1 MKPSSSKN
9 HTTSKIVAKSILRLF
24 FVLFVMLLAFYVTQD
39 ASKLSGINLYFTNK
53 WVLLFPITLFLL
65 YVTLLILVLKN
76 KYEREEYNWLMSL
89 SGGFLIA
96 YTLLLFA
103 RIYPLVFG

>member
-1 MKPSSSKN
+1 MKSSSSKN

-24 FVLFVMLLAFYVTQD
+24 FVLFAMLLAFYVTQD
-39 ASKLSGINLYFTNK
+39 ATQLSRINLYFTNR
-53 WVLLFPITLFLL
+53 WFLLFPVTLF
-65 YVTLLILVLKN
+65 VIFVGLLILVLKT
-76 KYEREEYNWLMSL
+76 KYARDEYNWLMSL

>member
-1 MKPSSSKN
+1 MKSSSSKN

-24 FVLFVMLLAFYVTQD
+24 FVLFAMLLAFYVTQD
-39 ASKLSGINLYFTNK
+39 ATQLSRINLYFTNK
-53 WVLLFPITLFLL
+53 WFLLFPVTLF
-65 YVTLLILVLKN
+65 VIFVGLLILVLKT
-76 KYEREEYNWLMSL
+76 KYARDEYNWLMSL

>member
-1 MKPSSSKN
+1 MKTPSSKN

-39 ASKLSGINLYFTNK
+39 ASKLSRISLYFANK
-53 WVLLFPITLFLL
+53 WFLLFPISLFILF
-65 YVTLLILVLKN
+65 VGLLIKVLKN
-76 KYEREEYNWLMSL
+76 KYVRTEYNWLMSL
-89 SGGFLIA
+89 NGGFLIV
-96 YTLLLFA
+96 YLLLLFA